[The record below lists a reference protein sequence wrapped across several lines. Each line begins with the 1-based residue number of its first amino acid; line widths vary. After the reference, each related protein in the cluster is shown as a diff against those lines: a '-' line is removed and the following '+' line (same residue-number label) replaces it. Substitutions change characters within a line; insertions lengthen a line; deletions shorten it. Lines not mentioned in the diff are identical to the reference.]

1 MRFFYL
7 LYYCRMKTLF
17 YSLVLLFSLF
27 APVYAD
33 EVSDTAL
40 QEKIDQLFIVGFR
53 GATFETAPEAQ
64 RMIAETNLG
73 GVILFDYDTPTKK
86 YDRNIKTKSQ
96 TTALIKDL
104 QSRAKTPLFI
114 SIDEEG
120 GKVSRLKKVKGF
132 VPTLS
137 AAKLSLK
144 TDTQVQSIA
153 KGLGKILSSY
163 GFNMDFAPVLDVNV
177 NKKSPAIGL
186 VGRSFSFFQSVV
198 ARKGI
203 AFSKGLQQSNIIPVG
218 KHYPGHGSAV
228 GDTHKGFVDITK
240 TFKQYELD
248 PFKKA
253 CTSGI
258 PAIMVGHLYD
268 SSVDATYPATLSKAH
283 MDRLKNELGCSS
295 QVLITDDIDMKAL
308 ADQYSRHDILVNA
321 FNAGIDIVITS
332 NNISTYSP
340 EEFFSDRKIVF
351 DAVKVGEVSEIRIDE
366 AYTKVLNLKKKFV
379 IVK

>member
-1 MRFFYL
+1 
-7 LYYCRMKTLF
+7 MKTLL

-33 EVSDTAL
+33 QVSDTAL

-53 GATFETAPEAQ
+53 GTTYETAPEAQ
-64 RMIAETNLG
+64 RMLPETNIG

-96 TTALIKDL
+96 ATTLIKDL

-153 KGLGKILSSY
+153 KGLGKILYSY

-177 NKKSPAIGL
+177 NKRSPAIGL
-186 VGRSFSFFQSVV
+186 VGRSFSSFQSVV

-253 CTSGI
+253 CASGI

-268 SSVDATYPATLSKAH
+268 SNVDATYPATLSKAH
-283 MDRLKNELGCSS
+283 IDRLKNDLGCSS

-332 NNISTYSP
+332 NNITNYSP

-351 DAVKVGEVSEIRIDE
+351 EAVKAGEVSEIRIDD
-366 AYTKVLNLKKKFV
+366 AYTKVMGLKKKFK
-379 IVK
+379 IIP

>member
-1 MRFFYL
+1 
-7 LYYCRMKTLF
+7 MKTLL
-17 YSLVLLFSLF
+17 YSLVLLLSLF
-27 APVYAD
+27 APAYAD
-33 EVSDTAL
+33 QESDTAL
-40 QEKIDQLFIVGFR
+40 QDKIDQLFIVGFR
-53 GATFETAPEAQ
+53 GSAFETAPEAQ
-64 RMIAETNLG
+64 RMLVETNVG

-86 YDRNIKTKSQ
+86 YDRNIKSKAQ
-96 TTALIKDL
+96 TTKLISDL
-104 QSRAKTPLFI
+104 KSHAKTPLFI

-120 GKVSRLKKVKGF
+120 GKVSRLKKVSGF
-132 VPTLS
+132 VRTLS

-144 TDTQVQSIA
+144 TDAQVQTIA

-186 VGRSFSFFQSVV
+186 VSRSFSAVQSVV

-218 KHYPGHGSAV
+218 KHYPGHGSAI

-240 TFKQYELD
+240 TFKQYELE

-253 CTSGI
+253 CGVGI

-268 SSVDATYPATLSKAH
+268 SNIDATYPATLSKAH
-283 MDRLKNELGCSS
+283 IDRLKNTLGCSS
-295 QVLITDDIDMKAL
+295 QVLITDDVDMKAL

-321 FNAGIDIVITS
+321 FNAGIDIVIAS
-332 NNISTYSP
+332 NNITTYSS
-340 EEFFSDRKIVF
+340 EEFFNDRTILF
-351 DAVKVGEVSEIRIDE
+351 NAVKKGEISENRIID
-366 AYTKVLNLKKKFV
+366 AYTKVTDLKKKFL
-379 IVK
+379 II